1 MKYEVKI
8 VKQGFF
14 GQDKIDIKKLSAVTD
29 LPFGLFDQYGVLEKN
44 KCTDDSAFFYKAD
57 GYSKGVFFKSGMNK
71 ESGTGEVLL
80 TVNERFVYKEIS
92 SNSCLKILVD
102 GVMRFFRTAEISET
116 IDGKDVALKDSSKKL
131 FFESK
136 EFEKIYEEE
145 SRNFYNST
153 TNGMI
158 KGPLHPLFL
167 DSCDLTNGRS
177 ISTIIKSVEQDW
189 DYEKHEF
196 FESDDGTKKV
206 RFILSEK
213 KYAIMP
219 LDARTVRDICGR
231 TPVIS
236 VLGKD
241 LPYDMVIDE
250 IAKISRLEEYD
261 ARQFLHA
268 RFSNIQLKRI
278 AKSVEKRLVSEQFP
292 DFNFKLV
299 VISSILNKNPSFL
312 SEYEDILYW
321 EKNDE
326 KQGFIAR
333 GMREAFINLVL
344 SKKDLE
350 KVTHLCLDRSNELFF
365 KILPGW
371 NGEDSVF
378 DIESLKGI
386 ELLPNLA
393 TYSYDGLIFPDSLL
407 DELESFEESDEDTDE
422 TDYSEDEDEDADEED
437 EDDDEDDEAEADDE
451 DEDSDDDDD
460 EAEDDEAEDD
470 DDDEDSDDEGE
481 DSDDE
486 GEDFDEED
494 EESDSE
500 KSNSTNSSFE
510 NAKRY
515 LDLSASDE
523 EKAFV
528 KEMVV
533 KNCSEYDEADNLKN
547 NRIGVILLYLNG
559 YSISQNQNLEVR
571 KNTLFWVLKS
581 DYVKNAWEGSK
592 FVNDAI
598 EANDEYKKMYHIFDE

>member
-92 SNSCLKILVD
+92 SSSCLKILVD

-116 IDGKDVALKDSSKKL
+116 IDGKDVTLKDSSKKL
-131 FFESK
+131 FSEST

-250 IAKISRLEEYD
+250 IAKISKLEEYD
-261 ARQFLHA
+261 ARQFLHT

-321 EKNDE
+321 EKNDK

-393 TYSYDGLIFPDSLL
+393 TYSY
-407 DELESFEESDEDTDE
+407 
-422 TDYSEDEDEDADEED
+422 
-437 EDDDEDDEAEADDE
+437 
-451 DEDSDDDDD
+451 
-460 EAEDDEAEDD
+460 
-470 DDDEDSDDEGE
+470 
-481 DSDDE
+481 
-486 GEDFDEED
+486 
-494 EESDSE
+494 
-500 KSNSTNSSFE
+500 
-510 NAKRY
+510 
-515 LDLSASDE
+515 
-523 EKAFV
+523 
-528 KEMVV
+528 
-533 KNCSEYDEADNLKN
+533 
-547 NRIGVILLYLNG
+547 
-559 YSISQNQNLEVR
+559 
-571 KNTLFWVLKS
+571 
-581 DYVKNAWEGSK
+581 
-592 FVNDAI
+592 
-598 EANDEYKKMYHIFDE
+598 

>member
-1 MKYEVKI
+1 
-8 VKQGFF
+8 
-14 GQDKIDIKKLSAVTD
+14 
-29 LPFGLFDQYGVLEKN
+29 
-44 KCTDDSAFFYKAD
+44 
-57 GYSKGVFFKSGMNK
+57 
-71 ESGTGEVLL
+71 
-80 TVNERFVYKEIS
+80 
-92 SNSCLKILVD
+92 
-102 GVMRFFRTAEISET
+102 
-116 IDGKDVALKDSSKKL
+116 
-131 FFESK
+131 
-136 EFEKIYEEE
+136 
-145 SRNFYNST
+145 
-153 TNGMI
+153 
-158 KGPLHPLFL
+158 
-167 DSCDLTNGRS
+167 
-177 ISTIIKSVEQDW
+177 
-189 DYEKHEF
+189 
-196 FESDDGTKKV
+196 
-206 RFILSEK
+206 
-213 KYAIMP
+213 
-219 LDARTVRDICGR
+219 
-231 TPVIS
+231 
-236 VLGKD
+236 
-241 LPYDMVIDE
+241 MVIDE

-321 EKNDE
+321 EKNDK

-407 DELESFEESDEDTDE
+407 DELESFEEADEDTDE
-422 TDYSEDEDEDADEED
+422 NDYSEDEDEDDDEAEDEDSDEED
-437 EDDDEDDEAEADDE
+437 EEDE
-451 DEDSDDDDD
+451 EDSDDDDD
-460 EAEDDEAEDD
+460 EAED
-470 DDDEDSDDEGE
+470 
-481 DSDDE
+481 DDE

-500 KSNSTNSSFE
+500 KSNSTNSPFE

-559 YSISQNQNLEVR
+559 YSISQNQNLELR
-571 KNTLFWVLKS
+571 KDTLFWVLKS
-581 DYVKNAWEGSK
+581 DYLKNAWDGSK
-592 FVNDAI
+592 FLNDVI

>member
-102 GVMRFFRTAEISET
+102 GVMRFFRMAEISET

-321 EKNDE
+321 ETNGK
-326 KQGFIAR
+326 KHGFITR
-333 GMREAFINLVL
+333 GMREAFMNLLL

-365 KILPGW
+365 KILPDW

-407 DELESFEESDEDTDE
+407 DELESFEEADEDTDE
-422 TDYSEDEDEDADEED
+422 TDYSDDEDEDADEED
-437 EDDDEDDEAEADDE
+437 EEDEDDDE
-451 DEDSDDDDD
+451 DEDSDDEGEDDD

-470 DDDEDSDDEGE
+470 DEDE

-559 YSISQNQNLEVR
+559 YCISQNQNLELR
-571 KNTLFWVLKS
+571 KDTLFWVLKS
-581 DYVKNAWEGSK
+581 DYLKNAWDGSK
-592 FVNDAI
+592 FLNDAI